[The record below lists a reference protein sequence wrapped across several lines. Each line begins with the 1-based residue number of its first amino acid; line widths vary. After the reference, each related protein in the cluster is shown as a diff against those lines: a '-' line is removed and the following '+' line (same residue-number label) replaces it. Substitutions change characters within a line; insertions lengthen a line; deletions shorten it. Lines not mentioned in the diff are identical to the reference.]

1 MHEYL
6 MEVEQF
12 FGGKYRFQV
21 NASSREEAMENGRK
35 HIKER
40 HNDNFIKDTL
50 KVVKKLKPS
59 FGKS

>member
-21 NASSREEAMENGRK
+21 NASNREEAMENGRK
-35 HIKER
+35 HSKER

-59 FGKS
+59 FGTS